1 MRVSDLKTAEL
12 ERYLKDEKHILAV
25 YLFGSHSEGVAHIRS
40 DVDLAILL
48 SPSVDSA
55 RYTEYRLRYLAE
67 LKEFVTGTLDLV
79 VLNQVPP
86 LLQFQ
91 ILQKGK
97 LIFDRD
103 SDARAEI
110 EMNMLGQCYLAAR
123 FYKFQFS
130 YLIQRIK
137 EEGLGRGSQSH
148 RSAIEEIGSLS
159 FRVGSDL

>member
-1 MRVSDLKTAEL
+1 MRVRDLKTAEL
-12 ERYLKDEKHILAV
+12 ERYLKGEKDILAL
-25 YLFGSHSEGVAHIRS
+25 YLFGSHSEGVAHTRS

-48 SPSVDSA
+48 GPKVDGD
-55 RYTEYRLRYLAE
+55 RYIECRLRYLSE
-67 LKEFVTGTLDLV
+67 LKGFVPGTLDLV

-97 LIFDRD
+97 LVFDRD

-110 EMNMLGQCYLAAR
+110 EMKMLGQCYLAAR
-123 FYKFQFS
+123 FYEFQFS

-137 EEGLGRGSQSH
+137 KDGLGRGFQSY
-148 RSAIEEIGSLS
+148 RSPIEEIR
-159 FRVGSDL
+159 RVLQ

>member
-12 ERYLKDEKHILAV
+12 KRYMKGEKDILAL

-48 SPSVDSA
+48 SPSVDSD
-55 RYTEYRLRYLAE
+55 RHIEYRLRYLSE
-67 LKEFVTGTLDLV
+67 LKKFVTGALDLV

-103 SDARAEI
+103 ADVRAEI
-110 EMNMLGQCYLAAR
+110 EMKMLGRCYLAAR
-123 FYKFQFS
+123 FYEFQFS

-137 EEGLGRGSQSH
+137 EEGLGRGFQSH
-148 RSAIEEIGSLS
+148 RSPIEEIR
-159 FRVGSDL
+159 RVLQ

>member
-1 MRVSDLKTAEL
+1 MRVSNLKTTEL
-12 ERYLKDEKHILAV
+12 ERYLKGEKDILAL

-48 SPSVDSA
+48 NPSVDSD
-55 RYTEYRLRYLAE
+55 RYIECKLRYLSE
-67 LKEFVTGTLDLV
+67 LKEFVTGALDLV

-97 LIFDRD
+97 LIFDRN

-110 EMNMLGQCYLAAR
+110 EMKMLGRCYLAAR
-123 FYKFQFS
+123 FYDFQFS

-137 EEGLGRGSQSH
+137 EEGLGRGSQSY
-148 RSAIEEIGSLS
+148 RSAIEEI
-159 FRVGSDL
+159 